1 MFTLFKHKIIIM
13 VKEKLLHEKIA
24 EQIVIAL
31 DGRTKRWLS
40 FEIRV
45 AEQDLSRK
53 FKGTNDWKD
62 EELEKI
68 QSVLNF
74 TLTK

>member
-1 MFTLFKHKIIIM
+1 M

-24 EQIVIAL
+24 EQIIVAL

-45 AEQDLSRK
+45 AEQDISRK
-53 FKGTNDWKD
+53 FKGVNLWKE

-68 QSVLNF
+68 EVLLNF
-74 TLTK
+74 KFIK

>member
-1 MFTLFKHKIIIM
+1 MLKHKIIIM

-53 FKGTNDWKD
+53 FKGTNDWK
-62 EELEKI
+62 EEEIEKI
-68 QSVLNF
+68 ETLLNF
-74 TLTK
+74 KISK

>member
-1 MFTLFKHKIIIM
+1 M

-53 FKGTNDWKD
+53 FKGTNDWK
-62 EELEKI
+62 EEEIEKI
-68 QSVLNF
+68 ETLLNF
-74 TLTK
+74 KISK

>member
-1 MFTLFKHKIIIM
+1 M

-24 EQIVIAL
+24 EQIITAL

-53 FKGTNDWKD
+53 FKGTNDWK
-62 EELEKI
+62 EEEIEKI
-68 QSVLNF
+68 ETLLNF
-74 TLTK
+74 KISK

>member
-1 MFTLFKHKIIIM
+1 ML
-13 VKEKLLHEKIA
+13 KEKFLHEKIA
-24 EQIVIAL
+24 EQITKAL

-45 AEQDLSRK
+45 VEQDLSRK
-53 FKGTNDWKD
+53 FKGTSEWKD

-68 QSVLNF
+68 ESVLNF
-74 TLTK
+74 KLIK

>member
-1 MFTLFKHKIIIM
+1 M

-24 EQIVIAL
+24 EQITTAL

-53 FKGTNDWKD
+53 FKGTNEWKD
-62 EELEKI
+62 EEIEKI
-68 QSVLNF
+68 ESLLNF
-74 TLTK
+74 KIIK

>member
-1 MFTLFKHKIIIM
+1 M
-13 VKEKLLHEKIA
+13 VTEKLLHEKIA
-24 EQIVIAL
+24 EQITTAL

-53 FKGTNDWKD
+53 FKGTNEWKE

-74 TLTK
+74 TLIK